1 MFSSPEALILQARQ
15 QFDGLLAL
23 VEDAKHER
31 IDRVEAKLF
40 AELLGLGLTLLRQ
53 FVAQQ
58 GTGDP
63 GPELATATG
72 TWKRLEGLHHRR
84 YVSIFGELTVDRTAY

>member
-1 MFSSPEALILQARQ
+1 MFSSTEALILQARH

-23 VEDAKHER
+23 VESAKHER

-53 FVAQQ
+53 FVAQH
-58 GTGDP
+58 GTGDA
-63 GPELATATG
+63 GPELTTATG
-72 TWKRLEGLHHRR
+72 TWKRLENLHPRR
-84 YVSIFGELTVDRTAY
+84 YVSIFGER